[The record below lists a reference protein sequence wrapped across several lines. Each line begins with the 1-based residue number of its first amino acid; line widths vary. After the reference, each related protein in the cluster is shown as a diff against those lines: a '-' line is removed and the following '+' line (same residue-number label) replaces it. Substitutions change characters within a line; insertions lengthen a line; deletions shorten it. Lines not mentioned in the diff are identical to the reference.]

1 MRRLHRPSSRSSSA
15 RAGRTGLRSPPAPRS
30 SWYRSSYS
38 PCSCASTC
46 CAASPSERF
55 ANEPRRDHFQAAARL
70 RGQNPA
76 TRPAGSCCND
86 DHSHRRRHAD
96 AAVFPGAVFLVVR
109 DHAVRDGD
117 VHHRLEGQGVR
128 PMAQI
133 KVEALDKSFGTF
145 HAVKAASFTVE
156 DGQFLCLLGP
166 SGCGKTTTLRMIAGL
181 ELPTAGRIRLDGEE
195 VTMNRAPARDI
206 AFVFQLF
213 ALYPH
218 MNVRRNIGFPLK
230 CEGIGRA
237 EIDGRVVEA
246 ARILRISHLLDR
258 PVSGLAG
265 GDRQRVALGRA
276 IVRKPKCF
284 LMDEPLGAL
293 DTEMREAMIRELR
306 ALHDRLGATTVYVTH
321 DQLEA
326 MAMAD
331 TIAVMNNGV
340 VEQVASP
347 RDIYDR
353 PASLF
358 VADFIGSP
366 PMNFLPFRDR
376 LATGAQSIRLGE
388 REVAIPAARETL
400 VESDLVLGV
409 RPEHVRFT
417 DRGMVR
423 GEGYGAEYLG
433 TTQIVTVTTGYGAL
447 KARSPASMR
456 FRTGESVGLDFR
468 PDTLSIFDKA
478 SGRAIRTA
486 LHEGGR
492 HG

>member
-1 MRRLHRPSSRSSSA
+1 
-15 RAGRTGLRSPPAPRS
+15 
-30 SWYRSSYS
+30 
-38 PCSCASTC
+38 
-46 CAASPSERF
+46 
-55 ANEPRRDHFQAAARL
+55 
-70 RGQNPA
+70 
-76 TRPAGSCCND
+76 
-86 DHSHRRRHAD
+86 
-96 AAVFPGAVFLVVR
+96 
-109 DHAVRDGD
+109 
-117 VHHRLEGQGVR
+117 
-128 PMAQI
+128 MAQI
-133 KVEALDKSFGTF
+133 RVEALDKSFGTF
-145 HAVKAASFTVE
+145 HAVKSASFTVE

-181 ELPTAGRIRLDGEE
+181 ELPTAGTIRLGGED
-195 VTMNRAPARDI
+195 VTMRRASARDI

-218 MNVRRNIGFPLK
+218 MNVRHNIGFPLR
-230 CEGIGRA
+230 CEGISAA
-237 EIDGRVVEA
+237 ERNRRVTEA

-258 PVSGLAG
+258 SVSGLAG

-276 IVRKPKCF
+276 IVRQPKCF

-293 DTEMREAMIRELR
+293 DTEMREDMIDELR

-331 TIAVMNNGV
+331 VIAVMNQGH

-366 PMNFLPFRDR
+366 PMNFLPFRGS
-376 LATGAQSIRLGE
+376 LAMGTQAIRLGE
-388 REVAIPAARETL
+388 REVTIPVTREAL
-400 VESDLVLGV
+400 AEGDLVLGV
-409 RPEHVRFT
+409 RPEHVRFS

-423 GEGYGAEYLG
+423 GEVYGVEYLG
-433 TTQIVTVTTGYGAL
+433 TTQIITVTTRYGAL
-447 KARSPASMR
+447 KARTPASMP
-456 FRTGESVGLDFR
+456 FRTGENVGLDFR
-468 PDTLSIFDKA
+468 ADTISIFDKQ
-478 SGRAIRTA
+478 SGRAIRTG
-486 LHEGGR
+486 LHEGGP